1 MAKTTGQKLKL
12 LYLRDYLLQYS
23 DENHPL
29 SIADMESYLETK
41 GISAER
47 KALYDDLEALR
58 AYGLDIGQR
67 RVGRSTGY
75 YVLSRDFE
83 LSEVKLLVD
92 AVQSSRFISEKK
104 SRDLIGRIESLASRY
119 EGRDLHRH
127 VVVQNRGKSSNE
139 AIFINVDAISE
150 GINRGVMV
158 EFRYFDYDARK
169 NIVFRH
175 GGAVYRVSAEFM
187 VWDDENYYLV
197 ATPEG
202 ETAPRH
208 YRIDKMKNVALSD
221 IPSKPLGVDQAAYAG
236 ALFGMFSGEVRDVR
250 IRFKNSL
257 SGVAVDRFGLGPT
270 FVPYDDDSFTLTARV
285 AVSGQFLAW
294 IAALDGGAEI
304 MSPTDVRRQMED
316 FLSKS
321 LCLYDDGQRP

>member
-1 MAKTTGQKLKL
+1 MPKATGQKLKL
-12 LYLRDYLLQYS
+12 LYLRDYLLKYS

-29 SIADMESYLETK
+29 SISDMVKHLASK

-47 KALYDDLEALR
+47 KALYDDLAALE

-75 YVLSRDFE
+75 FVLSRDFE

-104 SRDLIGRIESLASRY
+104 SRDLIGRIEGLASHY
-119 EGRDLHRH
+119 EGRELHRH

-139 AIFINVDAISE
+139 AIFINVDTISE
-150 GINRGVMV
+150 AINRGVMV
-158 EFRYFDYDARK
+158 EFRYFDYDRAK

-202 ETAPRH
+202 DTAPKH
-208 YRIDKMKNVALSD
+208 YRIDKMKSVTLSSV
-221 IPSKPLGVDQAAYAG
+221 PASPLGVDQALYAG
-236 ALFGMFSGEVRDVR
+236 ALFGMFSGELTKVR

-257 SGVAVDRFGLGPT
+257 SGVAVDRFGHDLA
-270 FVPYDDDSFTLTARV
+270 FVPYDGDSFTLTAQV

-294 IAALDGGAEI
+294 IAALGGGAEI
-304 MSPTDVRRQMED
+304 MSPPEVRQKMKD
-316 FLSKS
+316 FLTES
-321 LCLYDDGQRP
+321 LKPYKNDK